1 MTVCTDM
8 YSFSAISL
16 FVNPF
21 TTWIMISF
29 SRWLSWSPL
38 SDVESLLCSTRRSM
52 VEAIEATSSLMDIV
66 ASNALISSL
75 FITEDIIAMNL
86 VDEDISLSESI
97 SLLRQI

>member
-1 MTVCTDM
+1 
-8 YSFSAISL
+8 
-16 FVNPF
+16 
-21 TTWIMISF
+21 
-29 SRWLSWSPL
+29 
-38 SDVESLLCSTRRSM
+38 M

-86 VDEDISLSESI
+86 VEEDISLSESI